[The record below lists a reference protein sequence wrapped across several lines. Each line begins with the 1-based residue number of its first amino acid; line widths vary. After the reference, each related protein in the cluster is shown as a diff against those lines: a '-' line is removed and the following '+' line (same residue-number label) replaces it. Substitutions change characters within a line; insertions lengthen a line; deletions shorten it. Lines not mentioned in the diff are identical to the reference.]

1 MQPPFSHG
9 RSDIILNETK
19 ARSVAQVLQPGNDT
33 TCMRSKRV
41 KLGNKFHLKF
51 GFPQMVFKLAGV
63 PHSRPKLLASGAN
76 SHSAPLKRTVIINE
90 SATRHRKGDTA
101 ESDRK
106 MFC

>member
-1 MQPPFSHG
+1 
-9 RSDIILNETK
+9 
-19 ARSVAQVLQPGNDT
+19 
-33 TCMRSKRV
+33 
-41 KLGNKFHLKF
+41 
-51 GFPQMVFKLAGV
+51 MVFKLAGV